1 LYELEP
7 AFREL
12 EAWLLEYGPD
22 DLYGELDE

>member
-22 DLYGELDE
+22 DLYGEPDE